1 MATSPVTPPDYEIE
15 VTDLTSGSPVGE
27 GVFDKLM
34 ASLKPHLQQEY
45 SQNRIKGPEYA
56 EVYLGSLTTI
66 MNTSMQF
73 LMQKARIGL
82 EAKLLEQQIILA
94 ELEVTKAG
102 IAIELLEIEK
112 EKSAAEVEQIKA
124 QVELV
129 KQQVINAGLEALNI
143 PLQGE
148 VLKAQA
154 ATQKQ
159 QVINL
164 AAEALNIPK
173 QGLMIDAQAAV
184 QGQQKLN
191 LIAEAANIPKQGQ
204 LLDAQ
209 VLNAAEEGK
218 VLVAQACKLK
228 AEFDLTM
235 NKNTQTTAETLLIAQ
250 KTATEKAQVQA
261 IGVDPDS
268 VVGRQKALYK
278 AQTDGFQRDA
288 ELKAAKLLV
297 DTWSARRMSDEGT
310 VADNVNKLS
319 DANIGRMVQ
328 KVMDGVNA

>member
-1 MATSPVTPPDYEIE
+1 MATSPPVPPTGYDIE
-15 VTDLTSGSPVGE
+15 VADLTTGTLVGD

-34 ASLKPHLQQEY
+34 ASMKPHLQQEY

-56 EVYLGSLTTI
+56 EVYLGSLTNVL
-66 MNTSMQF
+66 NTSMQF
-73 LMQKARIGL
+73 LLQKARIGL

-112 EKSAAEVEQIKA
+112 EKSAAEVLQIAA
-124 QVELV
+124 QTAFV
-129 KQQVINAGLEALNI
+129 KQQELN
-143 PLQGE
+143 LQ
-148 VLKAQA
+148 
-154 ATQKQ
+154 
-159 QVINL
+159 
-164 AAEALNIPK
+164 AEILNVPK
-173 QGLMIDAQAAV
+173 QGLMIEAQTAV
-184 QGQQKLN
+184 QVQQKLN
-191 LIAEAANIPKQGQ
+191 LQAESLNLPKQGI

-209 VLNAAEEGK
+209 ADLANQQAVNAEVENRVLEGQ
-218 VLVAQACKLK
+218 VCKLK
-228 AEFDLTM
+228 AEYDLTM
-235 NKNTQTTAETLLIAQ
+235 KRILQTEAETGLIGQ

-268 VVGRQKALYK
+268 VVGRQKQLYK

-310 VADNVNKLS
+310 VADEVNKLS
-319 DANIGRMVQ
+319 DANIGRMVGV
-328 KVMDGVNA
+328 VMAGVNA